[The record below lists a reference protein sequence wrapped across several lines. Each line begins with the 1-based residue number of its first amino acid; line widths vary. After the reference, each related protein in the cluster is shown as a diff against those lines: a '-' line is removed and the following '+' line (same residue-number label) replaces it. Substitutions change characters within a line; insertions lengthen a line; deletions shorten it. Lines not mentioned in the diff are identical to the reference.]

1 MFCTHCG
8 TQIAENA
15 QFCSHCGNP
24 TGTVAAA
31 PSWSPAPEMAGTYA
45 AMPNSIAPVTP
56 VAYAGF
62 WLRFIAY
69 IIDAFILCLITAPFF
84 ILFGGA
90 AMLQGIAAG
99 RRPDELLPA
108 MMGAVLGFEFAALG
122 GVWLYYALFECST
135 WQGTPG
141 KKILGLYVTDSRAE
155 RISFGRATGR
165 YFAKMISGMTF
176 LIGYVMAGF
185 TARKQALHDMIADT
199 LVLRRV

>member
-1 MFCTHCG
+1 MFCSRCG
-8 TQIAENA
+8 ARVAEDG
-15 QFCSHCGNP
+15 QFCPHCGNP
-24 TGTVAAA
+24 TGAAAA
-31 PSWSPAPEMAGTYA
+31 PPLTPAPEMVGAYA
-45 AMPNSIAPVTP
+45 AVPQQVFPAMP

-62 WLRFIAY
+62 WLRFVAY
-69 IIDAFILCLITAPFF
+69 LIDAFILCLVAAPFF
-84 ILFGGA
+84 LLFGGA
-90 AMLQGIAAG
+90 ALLQGIAAG
-99 RRPDELLPA
+99 RSPDEFLAA

-141 KKILGLYVTDSRAE
+141 KKILGLYVTDGRGR

-176 LIGYVMAGF
+176 LIGYIMAGF